1 MCSGLQC
8 FAHTVKWTYYVIY
21 AVTVVG
27 ASMKQSHLTSN
38 PCKQKAQDSGLLALC
53 DVNKTGELCK
63 YRSPSHMSFKPI
75 DDGQTKI

>member
-21 AVTVVG
+21 AATAVG
-27 ASMKQSHLTSN
+27 AFMKQSHLTSN
-38 PCKQKAQDSGLLALC
+38 PCKQKAQDSGLC
-53 DVNKTGELCK
+53 V
-63 YRSPSHMSFKPI
+63 MSIRRANSANTEAPPPRFKPI